1 MDQSPENA
9 PRKPL
14 PKQTRISTTLSVSG
28 VDEKRQISRGR
39 RFSAAYRRFVI
50 AVTAKKSCSTG
61 TSSVRLPDLAAEL
74 NIPVERLQ
82 PLLDHEYLRRI
93 AFDAVI
99 RPEPEAMAWLRTM
112 FLPLPLRPC
121 LTSAMV
127 SDIVDCTTAELRTLC
142 LMYDIPLQSDPVFGE
157 LMSISSFH
165 RFLNAYHHFKEPTR
179 LDRQGLMEML
189 LEALPYGEGFER
201 AIPNLK
207 FSQRLD
213 MEIRRIARL
222 PEPDRT
228 MRAVAFLG
236 AYRDAKSI
244 TDAWTRYQSLT
255 SPEIQ
260 GMERLEKLVA
270 KSVGVQTASP
280 E

>member
-1 MDQSPENA
+1 ME
-9 PRKPL
+9 
-14 PKQTRISTTLSVSG
+14 
-28 VDEKRQISRGR
+28 EKRLILKGR
-39 RFSAAYRRFVI
+39 RTSAAWRRFAI
-50 AVTAKKSCSTG
+50 SVTAKKSCSTG
-61 TSSVRLPDLAAEL
+61 TSSVSLGDLAAEL
-74 NIPVERLQ
+74 NVPVERLQ

-127 SDIVDCTTAELRTLC
+127 SDIVGCTTAEIRSLC
-142 LMYDIPLQSDPVFGE
+142 LMYDIPLQSDPAFGE

-165 RFLNAYHHFKEPTR
+165 RFINSYHHFKEPTR
-179 LDRQGLMEML
+179 MDRQGLMEML
-189 LEALPYGEGFER
+189 LEALPYGEGLER

-207 FSQRLD
+207 FSHRLD

-228 MRAVAFLG
+228 IRGVAFLE

-244 TDAWTRYQSLT
+244 MDAWTRYQGLADS
-255 SPEIQ
+255 EIE
-260 GMERLEKLVA
+260 GMEKVEKLVA
-270 KSVGVQTASP
+270 KSLGTQIASP

>member
-1 MDQSPENA
+1 M
-9 PRKPL
+9 
-14 PKQTRISTTLSVSG
+14 
-28 VDEKRQISRGR
+28 
-39 RFSAAYRRFVI
+39 
-50 AVTAKKSCSTG
+50 
-61 TSSVRLPDLAAEL
+61 
-74 NIPVERLQ
+74 ERLQ

-127 SDIVDCTTAELRTLC
+127 SDIVGCEVSELRALC
-142 LMYDIPLQSDPVFGE
+142 LMYDIPLQADPVFGE

-165 RFLNAYHHFKEPTR
+165 RFINAYHHFKEPTR

-189 LEALPYGEGFER
+189 LEALPYGEGLER

-207 FSQRLD
+207 FSHRLD

-228 MRAVAFLG
+228 MRAVAFLE
-236 AYRDAKSI
+236 AYKDAKNI
-244 TDAWTRYQSLT
+244 TDAWTRYQALMQ
-255 SPEIQ
+255 PEIQ
-260 GMERLEKLVA
+260 GMERVEKLVA
-270 KSVGVQTASP
+270 KSVGIQERSQLSEP
-280 E
+280 